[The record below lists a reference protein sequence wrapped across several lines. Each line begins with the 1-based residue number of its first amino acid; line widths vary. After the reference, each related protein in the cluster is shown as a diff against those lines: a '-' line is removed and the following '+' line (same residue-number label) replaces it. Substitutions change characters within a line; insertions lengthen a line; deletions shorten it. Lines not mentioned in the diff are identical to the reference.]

1 MTQSVKKG
9 IPTLERAEREVSER
23 HRPFPCSGRSASA
36 LDPPRT
42 RSTITRINLA
52 TLPPQPDLDLG
63 HSKNRY
69 AIMSESL
76 LSSRNLA
83 FELYEVLDAEGLT
96 RRERFAEHSRETFDA
111 ALGTARTIA
120 EKYFAPHNRKADENE
135 PRYENG
141 EAILIPE
148 VKPAVDAFLAAGFLN
163 ASRDFEAGGM
173 QLPTLLSQACFAH
186 FQAANVG
193 TTAYPFLTMGAANL
207 IESFGNDEQKQRFL
221 QPMIEGRFFGTMA
234 LTEPHA
240 GSSLSDIRTRAEP
253 AEDGTYRLRGN
264 KIFISGGDHAL
275 SENIVHMVLAKLP
288 DAPGGVKGISLFIV
302 PKFLV
307 NDDGSL
313 GKRNDVLLTGL
324 FHKMGWKGTTSTGLN
339 FGDNGE
345 CVGYLVGKPHH
356 GLSYMFQMMN
366 EARIGVG
373 LGAVM
378 LGYSGYLYS
387 LDYARDRPQGRL
399 PDSKSPESAP
409 VPIIQHADV
418 RRMLLTQKAYVEGAF
433 DLCLYASRL
442 FDDTQTG
449 EAEDARKHAHELLDL
464 LTPVVKS
471 WPSEFCLKA
480 NELAIQVL
488 GGHGYTR
495 EYPVEQY
502 YRDNRLNPIH
512 EGTHGIQS
520 LDLLGRKLAQN
531 GGTGLK
537 QLLRLISDT
546 CERAQ
551 GYDSLHELRQPL
563 EQLVAHVQAVT
574 LGLLTDLAQGRI
586 TSTLAN
592 SALYLKVFGHTII
605 GWRWLEQAIRAEE
618 GLGKGHSADSDFYK
632 GKLQAARYF
641 LTRELPGC
649 HHELSILENRDDT
662 CLAMRDD
669 WF

>member
-1 MTQSVKKG
+1 
-9 IPTLERAEREVSER
+9 
-23 HRPFPCSGRSASA
+23 
-36 LDPPRT
+36 
-42 RSTITRINLA
+42 
-52 TLPPQPDLDLG
+52 
-63 HSKNRY
+63 
-69 AIMSESL
+69 MSESL

-83 FELYEVLDAEGLT
+83 FELYEVLDAEALI

-111 ALGTARTIA
+111 AIGTARTIA
-120 EKYFAPHNRKADENE
+120 EKFFAPHNRKADENE

-141 EAILIPE
+141 AAVLIPE
-148 VKPAVDAFLAAGFLN
+148 VKPAVDAFLEAGFLN
-163 ASRDFEAGGM
+163 AARDFEAGGM

-186 FQAANVG
+186 FQAANAG

-207 IESFGNDEQKQRFL
+207 IESFGSDEQKQRFL

-253 AEDGTYRLRGN
+253 AADGSYRLRGN
-264 KIFISGGDHAL
+264 KIFISGGDHNL

-302 PKFLV
+302 PKSLV

-313 GKRNDVLLTGL
+313 GKRNDVLLAGL
-324 FHKMGWKGTTSTGLN
+324 FHKMGWKGTTSTALN
-339 FGDNGE
+339 FGDNNE

-373 LGAVM
+373 MGAVM
-378 LGYSGYLYS
+378 LGYAGYLYS
-387 LDYARDRPQGRL
+387 LDYARERPQGRL
-399 PDSKSPESAP
+399 PDNKSPDSAP
-409 VPIIQHADV
+409 VSIIQHTDV

-433 DLCLYASRL
+433 DLGLYAARL
-442 FDDTQTG
+442 FDDAQTG
-449 EAEDARKHAHELLDL
+449 ETEQIRQQAHELLDL
-464 LTPVVKS
+464 LTPIVKS

-480 NELAIQVL
+480 NELAIQIL

-495 EYPVEQY
+495 EYPVEQH

-531 GGTGLK
+531 GGAGLK
-537 QLLRLISDT
+537 QLVRLIADT
-546 CERAQ
+546 AQRASTHSQ
-551 GYDSLHELRQPL
+551 LDHLRQPL
-563 EQLVAHVQAVT
+563 EQLVTALQSVT
-574 LGLLTDLAQGRI
+574 VGLLTDLAQGKVNVA
-586 TSTLAN
+586 LAN
-592 SALYLKVFGHTII
+592 SALYLKAFGHTVI

-618 GLGKGHSADSDFYK
+618 GLSRGNAADVDFYK

-641 LTRELPGC
+641 LTWEVPAC
-649 HHELSILENRDDT
+649 HHELAILQARDDV
-662 CLAMRDD
+662 CLSMQNE

>member
-1 MTQSVKKG
+1 
-9 IPTLERAEREVSER
+9 
-23 HRPFPCSGRSASA
+23 
-36 LDPPRT
+36 
-42 RSTITRINLA
+42 
-52 TLPPQPDLDLG
+52 
-63 HSKNRY
+63 
-69 AIMSESL
+69 MSETL

-96 RRERFAEHSRETFDA
+96 RRERFAEHNRETFDA
-111 ALGTARTIA
+111 AIGTARSIA
-120 EKYFAPHNRKADENE
+120 EKYFAPHNRKGDENE

-141 EAILIPE
+141 QAMLIPE
-148 VKPAVDAFLAAGFLN
+148 VKPAVDSFLEAGFLN
-163 ASRDFEAGGM
+163 AARSFEAGGM

-186 FQAANVG
+186 FQAANAA
-193 TTAYPFLTMGAANL
+193 TTSYPFLTMGAANL
-207 IESFGNDEQKQRFL
+207 IESFGTDEQKQRFL
-221 QPMIEGRFFGTMA
+221 QPMIDGRFFGTMA

-253 AEDGTYRLRGN
+253 ASDGTYRLKGN
-264 KIFISGGDHAL
+264 KIFISGGDHPL

-288 DAPGGVKGISLFIV
+288 DAPPGVKGISLFIV

-313 GKRNDVLLTGL
+313 GQRNDVLLAGL
-324 FHKMGWKGTTSTGLN
+324 FHKMGWRGTTSTALN

-373 LGAVM
+373 MGAVM
-378 LGYSGYLYS
+378 LGYVGYLYS
-387 LDYARDRPQGRL
+387 LEYARERPQGRV
-399 PDSKSPESAP
+399 PDSKDPSTAP
-409 VPIIQHADV
+409 VAIIQHADV
-418 RRMLLTQKAYVEGAF
+418 RRMLLTQKSYVEGAF
-433 DLCLYASRL
+433 DLGLYAARL
-442 FDDTQTG
+442 FDDTTTLET
-449 EAEDARKHAHELLDL
+449 EAERKQAHELLDL
-464 LTPVVKS
+464 LTPIVKS

-480 NELAIQVL
+480 NELAIQIL

-531 GGTGLK
+531 GGAGLK
-537 QLLRLISDT
+537 QLIRLIANT
-546 CERAQ
+546 AERATAHE
-551 GYDSLHELRQPL
+551 SLTALREPL
-563 EQLVAHVQAVT
+563 EKLVARLQAVT
-574 LGLLTDLAQGRI
+574 IGLLTDLAQGKI
-586 TSTLAN
+586 NSSLAN
-592 SALYLKVFGHTII
+592 SALYLKVFGHTVI

-618 GLGKGHSADSDFYK
+618 GLAKGNAADADFYK

-641 LTRELPGC
+641 LTWEVPGC
-649 HHELSILENRDDT
+649 HHELALLEARDDT
-662 CLAMRDD
+662 CLAMQDG

>member
-1 MTQSVKKG
+1 
-9 IPTLERAEREVSER
+9 
-23 HRPFPCSGRSASA
+23 
-36 LDPPRT
+36 
-42 RSTITRINLA
+42 
-52 TLPPQPDLDLG
+52 
-63 HSKNRY
+63 
-69 AIMSESL
+69 
-76 LSSRNLA
+76 
-83 FELYEVLDAEGLT
+83 
-96 RRERFAEHSRETFDA
+96 
-111 ALGTARTIA
+111 
-120 EKYFAPHNRKADENE
+120 
-135 PRYENG
+135 
-141 EAILIPE
+141 
-148 VKPAVDAFLAAGFLN
+148 
-163 ASRDFEAGGM
+163 
-173 QLPTLLSQACFAH
+173 
-186 FQAANVG
+186 
-193 TTAYPFLTMGAANL
+193 MGAANL
-207 IESFGNDEQKQRFL
+207 IESFGSDEQKQRFL

-253 AEDGTYRLRGN
+253 ADNGTYRLRGN
-264 KIFISGGDHAL
+264 KIFISGGDHSL
-275 SENIVHMVLAKLP
+275 SENIVHLVLAKLP

-307 NDDGSL
+307 NEDGSL
-313 GKRNDVLLTGL
+313 GKRNDVLLAGL
-324 FHKMGWKGTTSTGLN
+324 FHKMGWKGTTSTALN

-378 LGYSGYLYS
+378 LGYAGYLYS

-399 PDSKSPESAP
+399 PDSKSPESTP

-449 EAEDARKHAHELLDL
+449 ETEDVRKHAHELLDL

-537 QLLRLISDT
+537 QLLRLIANT

-551 GYDSLHELRQPL
+551 AHESLVELRQPL
-563 EQLVAHVQAVT
+563 EQLIARLQAVT
-574 LGLLTDLAQGRI
+574 LGLLGDLAQGRI

-592 SALYLKVFGHTII
+592 SALYLKAFGHTVI

-618 GLGKGHSADSDFYK
+618 GLGKGNSADSDFYH

-641 LTRELPGC
+641 LTWEVPGS
-649 HHELSILENRDDT
+649 HHELTILENRDDT

>member
-1 MTQSVKKG
+1 
-9 IPTLERAEREVSER
+9 
-23 HRPFPCSGRSASA
+23 
-36 LDPPRT
+36 
-42 RSTITRINLA
+42 
-52 TLPPQPDLDLG
+52 
-63 HSKNRY
+63 
-69 AIMSESL
+69 MSESL

-83 FELYEVLDAEGLT
+83 FELYEVLDAEALI
-96 RRERFAEHSRETFDA
+96 RRERFAEHTRETFDA
-111 ALGTARTIA
+111 AIGTARTIA

-135 PRYENG
+135 PRYEHG
-141 EAILIPE
+141 AAVLIPE
-148 VKPAVDAFLAAGFLN
+148 VKPAVDAFLEAGFLN
-163 ASRDFEAGGM
+163 AARDFEAGGM

-186 FQAANVG
+186 FQAANAG

-253 AEDGTYRLRGN
+253 AADGSYRLRGN
-264 KIFISGGDHAL
+264 KIFISGGDHNL

-313 GKRNDVLLTGL
+313 GRRNDVLLAGL
-324 FHKMGWKGTTSTGLN
+324 FHKMGWKGTTSTALN

-373 LGAVM
+373 MGAVM
-378 LGYSGYLYS
+378 LGYAGYLYS
-387 LDYARDRPQGRL
+387 LDYARERPQGRL
-399 PDSKSPESAP
+399 PDNKSPDSAP
-409 VPIIQHADV
+409 VSIIQHTDV

-433 DLCLYASRL
+433 DLGLYAARL
-442 FDDTQTG
+442 FDDAQTG
-449 EAEDARKHAHELLDL
+449 ETEQMRQQAHELLDL
-464 LTPVVKS
+464 LTPIVKS

-480 NELAIQVL
+480 NELAIQIL

-495 EYPVEQY
+495 EYPVEQH

-531 GGTGLK
+531 GGAGLK
-537 QLLRLISDT
+537 QLVRLIADT
-546 CERAQ
+546 AQRASAHSQ
-551 GYDSLHELRQPL
+551 LDHLRQPL
-563 EQLVAHVQAVT
+563 EQLVSALQGVT
-574 LGLLTDLAQGRI
+574 VGLLTDLAQGNVNVA
-586 TSTLAN
+586 LAN
-592 SALYLKVFGHTII
+592 SALYLKAFGHTVI

-618 GLGKGHSADSDFYK
+618 GLSKGNAADVDFYK

-641 LTRELPGC
+641 LTWEVPAC
-649 HHELSILENRDDT
+649 HHDLAILQARDDV
-662 CLAMRDD
+662 CLSMQNE

>member
-1 MTQSVKKG
+1 
-9 IPTLERAEREVSER
+9 
-23 HRPFPCSGRSASA
+23 
-36 LDPPRT
+36 
-42 RSTITRINLA
+42 
-52 TLPPQPDLDLG
+52 
-63 HSKNRY
+63 
-69 AIMSESL
+69 MSESL

-111 ALGTARTIA
+111 ALGTARVIA

-135 PRYENG
+135 PRYEKG

-148 VKPAVDAFLAAGFLN
+148 VKPAVDAFIAAGFLN
-163 ASRDFEAGGM
+163 ASRDFDVGGM

-193 TTAYPFLTMGAANL
+193 TTSYPFLTMGAANL
-207 IESFGNDEQKQRFL
+207 IESFGSDEQKQRFL

-253 AEDGTYRLRGN
+253 ADNGTYRLRGN
-264 KIFISGGDHAL
+264 KIFISGGDHSL
-275 SENIVHMVLAKLP
+275 SENIVHLVLAKLP
-288 DAPGGVKGISLFIV
+288 DAPAGVKGISLFIV

-307 NDDGSL
+307 HDDGSL
-313 GKRNDVLLTGL
+313 GKRNDVLLAGL
-324 FHKMGWKGTTSTGLN
+324 FHKMGWKGTTSTALN

-378 LGYSGYLYS
+378 LGYAGYLYS

-399 PDSKSPESAP
+399 PDSKSPESTP

-449 EAEDARKHAHELLDL
+449 ETEDVRKHAHELLDL

-537 QLLRLISDT
+537 QLLRLIANT

-551 GYDSLHELRQPL
+551 AHESLVELRQPL
-563 EQLVAHVQAVT
+563 EQLIARLQAVT
-574 LGLLTDLAQGRI
+574 LGLLGDLAQGRI

-592 SALYLKVFGHTII
+592 SALYLKAFGHTVI

-618 GLGKGHSADSDFYK
+618 GLGKGNSADSDFYH

-641 LTRELPGC
+641 LTWEVPGS
-649 HHELSILENRDDT
+649 HHELTILENRDDT

>member
-1 MTQSVKKG
+1 
-9 IPTLERAEREVSER
+9 
-23 HRPFPCSGRSASA
+23 
-36 LDPPRT
+36 
-42 RSTITRINLA
+42 
-52 TLPPQPDLDLG
+52 
-63 HSKNRY
+63 
-69 AIMSESL
+69 MSETL

-83 FELYEVLDAEGLT
+83 FELYEVLDAEALT
-96 RRERFAEHSRETFDA
+96 QRERFAEHSRETFDA
-111 ALGTARTIA
+111 AITTARTIA
-120 EKYFAPHNRKADENE
+120 EKFFAPHNRKNDENE

-141 EAILIPE
+141 EAVLIPD
-148 VKPAVDAFLAAGFLN
+148 VKPAVDAFLKAGFLN
-163 ASRDFEAGGM
+163 AARSFEAGGM

-186 FQAANVG
+186 FQSANAAS
-193 TTAYPFLTMGAANL
+193 TSYPFLTMGAANL
-207 IESFGNDEQKQRFL
+207 IENFGSDEQKQRFL

-253 AEDGTYRLRGN
+253 AEDGSYRLRGN
-264 KIFISGGDHAL
+264 KIFISGGDHPL
-275 SENIVHMVLAKLP
+275 SENIVHLVLAKLP
-288 DAPGGVKGISLFIV
+288 DAPPGVKGISLFIV

-313 GKRNDVLLTGL
+313 GQRNDVLLAGL
-324 FHKMGWKGTTSTGLN
+324 FHKMGWRGTTSTALN
-339 FGDNGE
+339 FGDNGQ

-373 LGAVM
+373 MGAVM
-378 LGYSGYLYS
+378 LGYAGYLYS
-387 LDYARDRPQGRL
+387 LEYARERPQGRL
-399 PDSKSPESAP
+399 PDSKNPESAP
-409 VPIIQHADV
+409 VSIIQHADV
-418 RRMLLTQKAYVEGAF
+418 KRMLLTQKAYVEGSF
-433 DLCLYASRL
+433 DLGLYAARL

-449 EAEDARKHAHELLDL
+449 ETEAQRKLAHELLDL
-464 LTPVVKS
+464 LTPIVKS

-480 NELAIQVL
+480 NELAIQIL

-531 GGTGLK
+531 GGAGLK
-537 QLLRLISDT
+537 QLIRLIADT

-551 GYDSLHELRQPL
+551 AHESLSTLRQPL
-563 EQLVAHVQAVT
+563 EQLVARLQSVT
-574 LGLLTDLAQGRI
+574 LELLTDLAQGKV
-586 TSTLAN
+586 TATLAN
-592 SALYLKVFGHTII
+592 SALYLKAFGHTVI
-605 GWRWLEQAIRAEE
+605 GWRWLEQAIRAQE
-618 GLGKGHSADSDFYK
+618 GLNNGNTADADFYK

-641 LTRELPGC
+641 LTWEVPAC
-649 HHELSILENRDDT
+649 HHELAILQARDDV
-662 CLAMRDD
+662 CLSMQND

>member
-1 MTQSVKKG
+1 
-9 IPTLERAEREVSER
+9 
-23 HRPFPCSGRSASA
+23 
-36 LDPPRT
+36 
-42 RSTITRINLA
+42 
-52 TLPPQPDLDLG
+52 
-63 HSKNRY
+63 
-69 AIMSESL
+69 MSESL

-111 ALGTARTIA
+111 ALGTARVIA

-135 PRYENG
+135 PRYEKG

-148 VKPAVDAFLAAGFLN
+148 VKPAVDAFIAAGFLN
-163 ASRDFEAGGM
+163 ASRDFDVGGM

-193 TTAYPFLTMGAANL
+193 TTSYPFLTMGAANL
-207 IESFGNDEQKQRFL
+207 IESFGSDEQKQRFL

-253 AEDGTYRLRGN
+253 ADNGTYRLRGN
-264 KIFISGGDHAL
+264 KIFISGGDHSL
-275 SENIVHMVLAKLP
+275 SENIVHLVLAKLP
-288 DAPGGVKGISLFIV
+288 DAPAGVKGISLFIV

-307 NDDGSL
+307 NEDGSL
-313 GKRNDVLLTGL
+313 GKRNDVLLAGL
-324 FHKMGWKGTTSTGLN
+324 FHKMGWKGTTSTALN

-378 LGYSGYLYS
+378 LGYAGYLFS

-399 PDSKSPESAP
+399 PDSKSPESMP
-409 VPIIQHADV
+409 VPIIRHADV

-449 EAEDARKHAHELLDL
+449 ETEDVREHAHELLDL

-537 QLLRLISDT
+537 QLLRLIANT

-551 GYDSLHELRQPL
+551 AHESLVELRQPL
-563 EQLVAHVQAVT
+563 EQVTARLQAVT
-574 LGLLTDLAQGRI
+574 LGLLGDLAQGRI

-592 SALYLKVFGHTII
+592 SALYLKAFGHTVI

-618 GLGKGHSADSDFYK
+618 GLGKGNSADSDFYH

-641 LTRELPGC
+641 LTWEVPGS
-649 HHELSILENRDDT
+649 HHELTILENRDDT